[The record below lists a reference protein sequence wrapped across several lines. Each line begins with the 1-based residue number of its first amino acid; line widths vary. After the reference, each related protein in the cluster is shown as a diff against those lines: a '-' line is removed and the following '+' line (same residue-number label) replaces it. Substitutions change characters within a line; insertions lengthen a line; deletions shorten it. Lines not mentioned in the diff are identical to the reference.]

1 MKYEPKKAVNEMTDE
16 ELQEFLDSID
26 PDDFEES
33 DERVNEEDEEDI
45 FYH

>member
-1 MKYEPKKAVNEMTDE
+1 MKYEAKKPVEEMTDE
-16 ELQEFLDSID
+16 ELQDFLDSID

-33 DERVNEEDEEDI
+33 DERVSDDEEEDI